1 MSNRFTVLA
10 GFLLLSVTSGSA
22 LAGASASCSATCPKG
37 SCSIEIKEVEEP
49 PVEGKSA
56 NPLGQDVIV
65 RYVYN
70 DPLDFARIELANQEA
85 LAVATLA
92 IRKEIQRVIPSTAKH
107 LDTLAAALEKG
118 SIDGMRRARN
128 AILRSYEDANLTAPD
143 SIRTVHRARTGL
155 EKLSVDCYCD
165 SGGYPVC
172 ERV

>member
-118 SIDGMRRARN
+118 SIDG
-128 AILRSYEDANLTAPD
+128 TGQHP
-143 SIRTVHRARTGL
+143 HRAPCAHWVGEAQRRLLLRQRRIPRLRTCL
-155 EKLSVDCYCD
+155 I
-165 SGGYPVC
+165 
-172 ERV
+172 